1 MKGPKMATFMDI
13 LAFIIMVSSV
23 QAKLP
28 LCSEDVNTTQFCQL
42 TEQYPITPLVIKP
55 WFQIMK
61 IIRIHEDAKFI
72 KVYFTLML
80 RWNDTGVI
88 VKTPDNKP

>member
-1 MKGPKMATFMDI
+1 MA
-13 LAFIIMVSSV
+13 LSAR
-23 QAKLP
+23 AKLP
-28 LCSEDVNTTQFCQL
+28 LCTKDVNITQFCQL

-55 WFQIMK
+55 WFDIMK

-80 RWNDTGVI
+80 RWNDTGVM
-88 VKTPDNKP
+88 VKTPDKKP